1 MAQSPAP
8 EETGGLFAS
17 VKGVAASLLAIV
29 QTRLELLA
37 ADVAEERERL
47 TSLLVLVLL
56 ALFSF
61 GVGIV
66 LLALL
71 AVIALW
77 ESNRLLALGALIG
90 FFLCFGGVFAAL
102 AFNRLRAAPRMFDA
116 SISELQKDR
125 DQLENR
131 P

>member
-1 MAQSPAP
+1 MAESGQP
-8 EETGGLFAS
+8 EAGGLLAS
-17 VKGVAASLLAIV
+17 VKSMAANLLAIA

-37 ADVAEERERL
+37 TDVAEERERL
-47 TSLLVLVLL
+47 TTLLVLVLL

-61 GVGIV
+61 GVGVV

-71 AVIALW
+71 IVIALW
-77 ESNRLLALGALIG
+77 ESNRLLALGGLIG
-90 FFLCFGGVFAAL
+90 FFLLVGALFGWMAL
-102 AFNRLRAAPRMFDA
+102 NKLRTAPRMFDA

-125 DQLENR
+125 DQLESK

>member
-1 MAQSPAP
+1 MADSPAP
-8 EETGGLFAS
+8 GTGGLLAS
-17 VKGVAASLLAIV
+17 VKGVAASLLAIA

-37 ADVAEERERL
+37 ADLAEERERL
-47 TSLLVLVLL
+47 ITLLVMVLL

-71 AVIALW
+71 IVIALW
-77 ESNRLLALGALIG
+77 ESNRLLALGAMIG
-90 FFLCFGGVFAAL
+90 FFLLLGGVFAAL
-102 AFNRLRAAPRMFDA
+102 AVNRLRTAPRMFEA
-116 SISELQKDR
+116 SIGELEKDR
-125 DQLENR
+125 ERLEAR

>member
-1 MAQSPAP
+1 MAQPPAP
-8 EETGGLFAS
+8 ESGGLS
-17 VKGVAASLLAIV
+17 ESLKGMAASLLAIA
-29 QTRLELLA
+29 QNRLELLA
-37 ADVAEERERL
+37 SDVSEERERL
-47 TSLLVLVLL
+47 TALLVLVLL
-56 ALFSF
+56 GLFSF

-71 AVIALW
+71 IVIALW
-77 ESNRLLALGALIG
+77 ESNRLFALGTLIG
-90 FFLCFGGVFAAL
+90 FFLALGAVFAAL
-102 AFNRLRAAPRMFDA
+102 ALSRLRTSPRMFDA

>member
-1 MAQSPAP
+1 MAEAREPDA
-8 EETGGLFAS
+8 GGLLAS
-17 VKGVAASLLAIV
+17 VKSMAANLLAIA

-37 ADVAEERERL
+37 SDVAEERERL
-47 TSLLVLVLL
+47 TTLLVLVLL

-61 GVGIV
+61 GVGVV

-71 AVIALW
+71 IVIALW
-77 ESNRLLALGALIG
+77 ESNRLLALGGLTG
-90 FFLCFGGVFAAL
+90 FFMLAGAL
-102 AFNRLRAAPRMFDA
+102 LGWLAMNKLRRAPRLFDA

-125 DQLENR
+125 DQLEAK

>member
-1 MAQSPAP
+1 MTQSPPP
-8 EETGGLFAS
+8 EAGGLFAS
-17 VKGVAASLLAIV
+17 VKGVAASLVAIV

-47 TSLLVLVLL
+47 TTLLVLVLL
-56 ALFSF
+56 ALFCF

-66 LLALL
+66 LLSLL
-71 AVIALW
+71 IVVVLW

-90 FFLCFGGVFAAL
+90 LFLLLGGVFAAL
-102 AFNRLRAAPRMFDA
+102 AVNRLRTSPRMFEA

-125 DQLENR
+125 EQLEAK

>member
-1 MAQSPAP
+1 MAEAREPDA
-8 EETGGLFAS
+8 GGLLAS
-17 VKGVAASLLAIV
+17 VKSMAANLLAIA

-37 ADVAEERERL
+37 SDVAEERERL
-47 TSLLVLVLL
+47 TTLLVLVLL

-61 GVGIV
+61 GVGVV

-71 AVIALW
+71 IVIALW
-77 ESNRLLALGALIG
+77 ESNRLLALGGLTG
-90 FFLCFGGVFAAL
+90 FFMLVGAL
-102 AFNRLRAAPRMFDA
+102 LGWLALNKLRTAPRMFDA

-125 DQLENR
+125 DQLEAK